1 MDTNKTKELI
11 SLGAEITGATT
22 GSVIGFITA
31 GPIGA
36 VGGAI
41 AGPFLTKGLEIVAD
55 FALRNLSHRE
65 KVKAGAG
72 LSFAYRK
79 IMQYLEAGKIPRDD
93 GFFDKDYSGRS
104 ASDEILEG
112 VLIKCK
118 NEHEEKKLRL
128 IGNIYANVAFMSDI
142 SIAGANWL
150 LQKGEELTYREL
162 CIISLIKRR
171 NARGASWGP
180 SDGDPAF
187 EMEYKHIE
195 AFIYRDHS
203 SRAVE
208 HHNKTGEA
216 LPILGLSRIGEFC
229 YIAMG
234 LDEIPEADV
243 ITLAPRFPNAFKTS
257 TAT

>member
-1 MDTNKTKELI
+1 MDTDKTKELI
-11 SLGAEITGATT
+11 SFGAEITGAAT
-22 GSVIGFITA
+22 GSVIGFIAA

-36 VGGAI
+36 VGGAV
-41 AGPFLTKGLEIVAD
+41 AGPFLTKGLEIVTD
-55 FALRNLSHRE
+55 FTLRNLSHRE

-72 LSFAYRK
+72 LSFAYRR
-79 IMQYLEAGKIPRDD
+79 IMQYLESGKIPRDD
-93 GFFDKDYSGRS
+93 GFFDKDHSGRS

-162 CIISLIKRR
+162 CIVSLIKRR
-171 NARGASWGP
+171 NVREASWGP
-180 SDGDPAF
+180 NDSDPAF

-195 AFIYRDHS
+195 DFIYRDHS
-203 SRAVE
+203 SGAVE
-208 HHNKTGEA
+208 YHDRIGEA
-216 LPILGLSRIGEFC
+216 LPILGLSRIGGFC

-234 LDEIPEADV
+234 LDEIPEAD
-243 ITLAPRFPNAFKTS
+243 IIALAPIFPNAFKNPTVK
-257 TAT
+257 